1 MRRNRE
7 ETEKRIKE
15 AVGRIVLRDGF
26 AGLGINAV
34 AKEAGCDKVL
44 IYRYF
49 GSLEGLTESYVK
61 EKDYFSNIAPV
72 FPGTGEK
79 LTREETAWVA
89 KRIFIGQ
96 LKYTASDAEFR
107 ELLLW
112 ELSNRNQ
119 ITERLA
125 KSREEKGMQVLNKAG
140 ISGEFEG
147 KDLAAIAAIIQGG
160 ITYLLLRS
168 KTSDVFNGID
178 LNSDEGLLRIQNAV
192 GDLTETILS

>member
-1 MRRNRE
+1 MKRNRE
-7 ETEKRIKE
+7 ETEKKLKE

-26 AGLGINAV
+26 AALGINAV
-34 AKEAGCDKVL
+34 AKEAGFDKVL

-49 GSLEGLTESYVK
+49 GSLEGLIESYVK

-72 FPGTGEK
+72 FPKTGEK
-79 LTREETAWVA
+79 LTRDETAWVA

-96 LKYTASDAEFR
+96 LKYTASDTEFR

-112 ELSNRNQ
+112 ELSTRNQ

-125 KSREEKGMQVLNKAG
+125 KSREEKGMTILKNAG
-140 ISGEFEG
+140 ISDEFDG

-168 KTSDVFNGID
+168 KTSGIFNGID
-178 LNSDEGLLRIQNAV
+178 LKSDEGLLRIQNAV
-192 GDLTETILS
+192 GDLIETILS

>member
-1 MRRNRE
+1 MKRNRE
-7 ETEKRIKE
+7 ETEKKIKD

-26 AGLGINAV
+26 AALGINAV

-49 GSLEGLTESYVK
+49 GTLEGLIESYVR
-61 EKDYFSNIAPV
+61 EKDYFSNITPV
-72 FPGTGEK
+72 FPQTGDK
-79 LTREETAWVA
+79 LTREEIAWVA
-89 KRIFIGQ
+89 KRIFKGQ

-119 ITERLA
+119 ITEKLA
-125 KSREEKGMQVLNKAG
+125 AVREEKGMSVLKRAG
-140 ISGEFEG
+140 ISDEFEG

-168 KTSDVFNGID
+168 KTSHVFNGID
-178 LNSDEGLLRIQNAV
+178 LTSDEGLIRIQNAV
-192 GDLTETILS
+192 GDLIETILS